1 MQIIHSILQISSNGT
16 RITDEN
22 GSASGVELEIMLGTA
37 VRLEFDLRGDY
48 LPDGGTLSIY
58 PADLLKEAACYFALD
73 CSNSNSNA
81 PALLKYSGISLESDS
96 KGHNIMV
103 IELADNGT
111 DAVLKAI
118 SGRSS
123 AVFCAEIGGFDSAG
137 ATVFAWQ
144 FELTIRSRV
153 YIGGSGE
160 TVASDPAYYTAIQ
173 TAQLIDSKSD
183 DILESLKNELRNP
196 MEFEFSI
203 DGISGWHQ
211 TQTPEDK
218 FYRQRIAGINADWSS
233 SMTVP
238 GPPIKG
244 IDYWTDEDKAEIQS
258 YVENAILSGAW

>member
-1 MQIIHSILQISSNGT
+1 MQKLRSVLQINSDGT
-16 RITDEN
+16 RLTDEYGSGN
-22 GSASGVELEIMLGTA
+22 GVTLELMLGTA
-37 VRLEFDLRGDY
+37 AKLEFDLRCGTAKTDGQ
-48 LPDGGTLSIY
+48 LPVFDI
-58 PADLLKEAACYFALD
+58 AAIAGCANYFALD
-73 CSNSNSNA
+73 TGNGNSDS

-96 KGHNIMV
+96 DGHNIMV
-103 IELADNGT
+103 IELADNST

-118 SGRSS
+118 SGRPS
-123 AVFCAEIGGFDSAG
+123 AVFCAEIGGFDSTG

-160 TVASDPAYYTAIQ
+160 TVAGDPAYYTAVQ
-173 TAQLIDSKSD
+173 TAQLIDSKSN

-233 SMTVP
+233 SMAVP
-238 GPPIKG
+238 DSPIKG

-258 YVENAILSGAW
+258 YVENAILNGSW